1 MRPRSGLCAPL
12 PGLVPTP
19 SSFTCAPSL
28 PPRAAP
34 EPPLRGTQRLL
45 PGLLLTPCVW
55 GHPEGHPS
63 EVGSVTVSRA
73 AFLGHTHRQLAHSPS
88 DHKSPLGPR
97 APWLCLGAHSLLAW
111 FFLLTS
117 LAGPPGAPTAW
128 GRLFALSWGGLH
140 GCQVQK
146 PTGTCGASHTQHR
159 GQHPPTALFTLDG
172 PRVGSRAPLCVL
184 VLNLIPVLSAG
195 KLLSYSVPAAQR
207 GCLFTHPSQEHRVLV
222 DRLLQNWITDLPS
235 MALPIRTRPSFPVG
249 QSLPS
254 GSFHRPLSLLHQRA
268 DRMKTTITEN

>member
-97 APWLCLGAHSLLAW
+97 APWLCLGAHSPLAW
-111 FFLLTS
+111 PFPLTAP
-117 LAGPPGAPTAW
+117 AGSPGAPTAQ
-128 GRLFALSWGGLH
+128 GRLSAVLGRPH
-140 GCQVQK
+140 GVRCKKQQV
-146 PTGTCGASHTQHR
+146 PVGAPTQHS
-159 GQHPPTALFTLDG
+159 GQHPPPTVLTLDG
-172 PRVGSRAPLCVL
+172 PRRVQGPTVCWFSSPGAACGRVAKLLCACCTEGALIHTPL
-184 VLNLIPVLSAG
+184 PEAQGSAG
-195 KLLSYSVPAAQR
+195 QAPPRVRGSPGQVPAGLSTQE
-207 GCLFTHPSQEHRVLV
+207 PSTGPS
-222 DRLLQNWITDLPS
+222 LQSTPS
-235 MALPIRTRPSFPVG
+235 PPVG
-249 QSLPS
+249 QV
-254 GSFHRPLSLLHQRA
+254 
-268 DRMKTTITEN
+268 